1 MMMMMINFGLV
12 LKIGKNISLKRI
24 FLKSFVQSEVIQKL
38 SICTDTV
45 QTFRQ
50 KSKLKNLDNKKATYE
65 GGFFI

>member
-1 MMMMMINFGLV
+1 MMMINFGLV

-38 SICTDTV
+38 SIFTDTV

-50 KSKLKNLDNKKATYE
+50 KSKLKILDNKKATCE